1 MSQISSLLR
10 QLSSTSR
17 LPACGIICTVETVD
31 AKTRTIDCTPID
43 ESAPLLGVNLN
54 AGQESAVGIT
64 LFPRVG
70 SYVLVG
76 LLSDGNAGAVLLTD
90 DVERVEVAIGKGGT
104 KLVIDEQGVVLDG
117 GKLGGAVKVEV
128 LTRRLNAIERDLN
141 QLRQQIAAWTPI
153 PQDGGASLK
162 AATATWTAQPL
173 ALTERTTLENPK
185 LKH

>member
-76 LLSDGNAGAVLLTD
+76 LLSA

-128 LTRRLNAIERDLN
+128 LTQRLNAIERDLN

-173 ALTERTTLENPK
+173 VLTERTTLENPK

>member
-1 MSQISSLLR
+1 MSQISALLR
-10 QLSSTSR
+10 QLSNPSR
-17 LPACGIICTVETVD
+17 LPACGIICTVDTVD
-31 AKTRTIDCTPID
+31 AKTRTIDCTPLD

-90 DVERVEVAIGKGGT
+90 DVERIEVAIGQGGT
-104 KLVIDEQGVVLDG
+104 QLVIDEQGVVLNG
-117 GKLGGAVKVEV
+117 GKLGGVVKVEA
-128 LTRRLNAIERDLN
+128 LIERLNAVERDLN

-153 PQDGGASLK
+153 PQDGGAALK
-162 AATATWTAQPL
+162 AATATWAAQPL
-173 ALTERTTLENPK
+173 ALTERATLENPK

>member
-10 QLSSTSR
+10 QLSNPSR
-17 LPACGIICTVETVD
+17 LPACGVICTVDAVD
-31 AKTRTIDCTPID
+31 IKTRTIDCTPLD

-54 AGQESAVGIT
+54 AGQESTVGIT

-90 DVERVEVAIGKGGT
+90 DVERIEVAIGQGGT
-104 KLVIDEQGVVLDG
+104 QLLIDEQGVVLNG
-117 GKLGGAVKVEV
+117 GKLGGVVKVEA
-128 LTRRLNAIERDLN
+128 LIERLNAVERDLN

-162 AATATWTAQPL
+162 ATISAWAAKPL
-173 ALTERTTLENPK
+173 ELSQRDTLENPK